1 MATVEPV
8 LQVYFGLSD
17 HVISPKKVPVNNL
30 DSQHRVLG
38 EGGFHF
44 KAPLKGNILVAIFLL
59 FSILLSE
66 NGIQLLGHIVF
77 LVRGS
82 F

>member
-8 LQVYFGLSD
+8 LQVYLGLSD
-17 HVISPKKVPVNNL
+17 HVISPKKVRVNNL

-38 EGGFHF
+38 DGGFHF
-44 KAPLKGNILVAIFLL
+44 KAPLNGNTLVTIFLL
-59 FSILLSE
+59 FSILLSK
-66 NGIQLLGHIVF
+66 NGIELLGHIVF